1 MYPSRLAAVAA
12 TVLLQAGD
20 GAFAFIARSSVAAAA
35 GQLALNKVPLIKS
48 PVPTMSGGDQHAEV
62 IVVGSCNT
70 DLMTYTSRLPSRGE
84 NP

>member
-1 MYPSRLAAVAA
+1 MYPRRLVVVAA

-20 GAFAFIARSSVAAAA
+20 GAFAFIARSSFGAA
-35 GQLALNKVPLIKS
+35 GQLAQKKVPLIRS
-48 PVPTMSGGDQHAEV
+48 WVPIMSGGDQHAEV

-84 NP
+84 NS